1 MTEPPEEREFGPPI
15 SRNKRLIIGFG
26 MIAAFI
32 GIIALAFFSTAP
44 SG

>member
-15 SRNKRLIIGFG
+15 SRNKRLVLGIG
-26 MIAAFI
+26 MIVAFV
-32 GIIALAFFSTAP
+32 GIIALAFFSSAA